1 MSSSQPATHPVVQR
15 RVSLTGLN
23 TFGIGATARV
33 VITLH
38 DLARLD
44 EMLNTLREECRQ
56 QPEKPSG
63 NGSGLPA
70 STTLSAAPAPVQT
83 PVTHRPLVLSGGS
96 NVVFARDLVE
106 PVLLVR
112 NRGHRIVSDDG
123 EQVLLDVAAGEIW
136 HDTVRWTLD
145 QGCFGLENL
154 ALIPGRVGAA
164 PWQNIG
170 AYGTEAGQFIDSV
183 EAVHLQSGEHRRFSQ
198 AECRFA
204 YRQSFFKTAEG
215 RDWLIIAVR
224 LRLSRRFQPQL
235 GYGELAAAIA
245 KRLEE
250 KTATPGQHG
259 LTAHLVADTVEAVRR
274 RKLPDPAVLGNAGSF
289 FHNPVV
295 DASTL
300 DTLRTQHPS
309 LPAHPVA
316 GTNGTAVSG
325 QNADDAPPGNHACG
339 SSPSSARRRASS
351 DAHTVNP
358 ADAPAKASAITHY
371 KLSAGWLIDACG
383 WKGHREGDAGVSP
396 DHALVLVNHGKA
408 SGADILRLSE
418 RIQQS
423 VFERFG
429 VRLSPEPL
437 IIR

>member
-1 MSSSQPATHPVVQR
+1 MPSPQPASHPGVQR
-15 RVSLTGLN
+15 QVSLSGLN
-23 TFGIGATARV
+23 TFGVAARARV
-33 VITLH
+33 LITLD
-38 DLARLD
+38 DLEQLD
-44 EMLNTLREECRQ
+44 AVLDTLREECATTPLTRPGREEAHQ
-56 QPEKPSG
+56 HHA
-63 NGSGLPA
+63 PA
-70 STTLSAAPAPVQT
+70 AASAPVQASGMQ
-83 PVTHRPLVLSGGS
+83 RPLILSGGS
-96 NVVFARDLVE
+96 NMLFARDLIE

-112 NRGHRIVSDDG
+112 NRGRQIIADDG
-123 EQVLLDVAAGEIW
+123 EQVLVDVAAGEVW
-136 HDTVRWTLD
+136 HDTLRWTLD

-183 EAVHLQSGEHRRFSQ
+183 EAVHLQHGERRRFSQ
-198 AECRFA
+198 SECRFA
-204 YRQSFFKTAEG
+204 YRQSFFKTAPG
-215 RDWLIIAVR
+215 CDWLILSVR

-235 GYGELAAAIA
+235 RYGELAAAIDR
-245 KRLEE
+245 KLEE
-250 KTATPGQHG
+250 KTTTPQYPS
-259 LTAHLVADTVEAVRR
+259 LTAHLVADTVEEIRR

-295 DASTL
+295 DAGTL
-300 DTLRTQHPS
+300 DALRTQYTE
-309 LPAHPVA
+309 LPAHPV
-316 GTNGTAVSG
+316 TDSG
-325 QNADDAPPGNHACG
+325 QASGAGRDGSDNGRDA
-339 SSPSSARRRASS
+339 SPDARPA
-351 DAHTVNP
+351 NP
-358 ADAPAKASAITHY
+358 ANAPTTTSAITHY

-396 DHALVLVNHGKA
+396 NHALVLVNHGKA

-429 VRLSPEPL
+429 VKLHPEPL

>member
-1 MSSSQPATHPVVQR
+1 MRPAAHPVVQHQ
-15 RVSLTGLN
+15 VSLTGLN
-23 TFGIGATARV
+23 TFGVGATAQV
-33 VITLH
+33 VITLD

-44 EMLNTLREECRQ
+44 EVLNTLREECRV
-56 QPEKPSG
+56 QPEKPSS
-63 NGSGLPA
+63 NGDGPPA
-70 STTLSAAPAPVQT
+70 STTLSAASAPVQT
-83 PVTHRPLVLSGGS
+83 PVAHRPLILSGGS

-112 NRGHRIVSDDG
+112 NRGRRIVSDDG
-123 EQVLLDVAAGEIW
+123 EQVLLDVAAGEVW

-145 QGCFGLENL
+145 EGCFGLENL

-183 EAVHLQSGEHRRFSQ
+183 EAVHLQSGERRRFSQ
-198 AECRFA
+198 AECSFA
-204 YRQSFFKTAEG
+204 YRQSFFKTADG
-215 RDWLIIAVR
+215 RDWLIIGVR

-235 GYGELAAAIA
+235 GYGELAAAIDR
-245 KRLEE
+245 KLEE
-250 KTATPGQHG
+250 KTTTPGQHG
-259 LTAHLVADTVEAVRR
+259 LTAHLVADTVEEIRR

-300 DTLRTQHPS
+300 DALRAQHPS

-316 GTNGTAVSG
+316 GTDGTSVPG
-325 QNADDAPPGNHACG
+325 QNADDARPDNHAGG
-339 SSPSSARRRASS
+339 SSSSSAQRHASNDTRA
-351 DAHTVNP
+351 VYP

-396 DHALVLVNHGKA
+396 NHALVLVNHGKA

-429 VRLSPEPL
+429 VKLHPEPL